1 MKQRDFFSC
10 THTFIIIIL
19 FLIEKKGKILGKRV
33 QVLCQV
39 NGLKFAVCR
48 IISNSSSLAK
58 YMENVDSLATEIK
71 SIASF
76 FQTFGSA
83 NERQNTEHED

>member
-10 THTFIIIIL
+10 TRTFIIIIL
-19 FLIEKKGKILGKRV
+19 FLIQKKGKNVGKRV

-39 NGLKFAVCR
+39 NGLKFAVCW

-58 YMENVDSLATEIK
+58 YMENMDTLATEVK

-83 NERQNTEHED
+83 NEGQNTEHED